1 MSQDAR
7 QTYKNQLYIPI
18 LSVNTWTLKL
28 KYHLQSLKKMKYFSV
43 ELTKLVQHLHTEEY
57 TILMKEI
64 KEEPHK

>member
-1 MSQDAR
+1 MDTETKISFTITQ
-7 QTYKNQLYIPI
+7 
-18 LSVNTWTLKL
+18 
-28 KYHLQSLKKMKYFSV
+28 KMKYFSV